1 MLSRNSI
8 DRFTGGTLSG
18 ALFQE
23 ENVGGKESFTITI
36 YIDKNINKDSKEYKA
51 FQWALDD
58 LKAGRLAL
66 GGGSGHGLG
75 FNYTVESK

>member
-8 DRFTGGTLSG
+8 DRFTGGTLPG

-23 ENVGGKESFTITI
+23 ENVSGKESFTITI
-36 YIDKNINKDSKEYKA
+36 YVDKTINEQSDEYKA
-51 FQWALDD
+51 FEWALED

-75 FNYTVESK
+75 FNYEVEAK